1 MSESIYKAQRRTI
14 HLGDIPL
21 EIAMLPDGDRCFSQ
35 TQVASAID
43 KDRNSV
49 VRFYASKQFKS
60 IFGNGFKSSFVP
72 EKVHLEGANKPIK
85 PVPIKVAYFYWQKWA
100 IAGNKKAQKLV
111 WALLDN
117 NVSELADVST
127 TNVNTHGRIFCPNVS
142 KMEQSTYKAQRRTI
156 YLGDFPLE
164 VAMLP
169 NGDYCLSQTQV
180 AGAIDKDQ
188 NSIRRFYASKYFKA
202 LSDNGFSSDHFTEKL
217 LLEGSNK
224 PINPVSIDVAYLY
237 WQKWAVA
244 GNKKAQQLGLAL
256 GKHSLYD
263 LADEEFKIKRTKEA
277 KNQAFKH
284 NLNSD
289 STACLEDFEQNPN
302 NLLEF
307 PSKETPNNSKLE
319 LLIELAKLE
328 LEKVT
333 SPEQLYDSL
342 EIRKLGA
349 FKPEVLID
357 IKDQLKLKTLEE
369 AKSFLEE
376 VGFGKDSGKWVKIKV
391 SGAMSVLSWNS
402 VKQLRKIC
410 NRTKSKQ
417 N

>member
-1 MSESIYKAQRRTI
+1 MSQ
-14 HLGDIPL
+14 
-21 EIAMLPDGDRCFSQ
+21 
-35 TQVASAID
+35 
-43 KDRNSV
+43 
-49 VRFYASKQFKS
+49 
-60 IFGNGFKSSFVP
+60 
-72 EKVHLEGANKPIK
+72 
-85 PVPIKVAYFYWQKWA
+85 
-100 IAGNKKAQKLV
+100 AQKLV
-111 WALLDN
+111 IALLDN
-117 NVSELADVST
+117 NVSEQGEVST
-127 TNVNTHGRIFCPNVS
+127 TQLNTHSRIFCPNGR
-142 KMEQSTYKAQRRTI
+142 KMKQSTYRAERRTI
-156 YLGDFPLE
+156 YLGDIPLE
-164 VAMLP
+164 IAMLP

-180 AGAIDKDQ
+180 AGAIDKGRD
-188 NSIRRFYASKYFKA
+188 SMSYFYRSKYFKA
-202 LSDNGFSSDHFTEKL
+202 ISENGFECRSFSEKVM
-217 LLEGSNK
+217 LEGSNK
-224 PINPVSIDVAYLY
+224 PISPVSIDVAYLY